1 MAYLNKKYF
10 SEEQS
15 WIIEQKLE
23 NKSYDDICHNYKFS
37 DKLSKDAIKTC
48 LKRSSLSLRWDKGTT
63 VGRIPTLSEVDI
75 DALKTYIIDN
85 AIDGEFIEVEE
96 TIEEAERL
104 RKERIKKARNF
115 LIFIDCYKIA
125 EEILLFSHSQDI
137 ERDWVYHHINE
148 LKAELNT
155 P

>member
-1 MAYLNKKYF
+1 MDYLNKKYF

-37 DKLSKDAIKTC
+37 DKLSKDAKKTS

-75 DALKTYIIDN
+75 DA
-85 AIDGEFIEVEE
+85 
-96 TIEEAERL
+96 
-104 RKERIKKARNF
+104 
-115 LIFIDCYKIA
+115 
-125 EEILLFSHSQDI
+125 
-137 ERDWVYHHINE
+137 
-148 LKAELNT
+148 
-155 P
+155 